1 MYRVHTNS
9 RGINSRCSKLLV
21 SAFIC
26 TFSPVLR
33 SYGPT
38 KGIFVL
44 SKKKK
49 TLVTVAKYL
58 VTDQVYLVTDQ
69 VYLVN
74 TWSLTRYTWS

>member
-49 TLVTVAKYL
+49 NLVTVAK
-58 VTDQVYLVTDQ
+58 YLVTDQ

>member
-49 TLVTVAKYL
+49 PLVTVAK
-58 VTDQVYLVTDQ
+58 YLVTDQ

>member
-44 SKKKK
+44 SKKKNP
-49 TLVTVAKYL
+49 LVTVAK
-58 VTDQVYLVTDQ
+58 YLVTDQ

>member
-44 SKKKK
+44 SKKK
-49 TLVTVAKYL
+49 TPLVTVAK
-58 VTDQVYLVTDQ
+58 YLVTDQ